1 MKQITCSAIEK
12 LPEDWNFWRKVID
25 REKYLNLDINSFPD
39 TVRFCLTLDGALDL
53 HLDDYIEPLES
64 KFRKLSTKDN
74 TEITHNP
81 CKTNIE
87 ILQRIGSQSADGE
100 VYNIRVRGIG
110 EIQELEFAMKLM
122 PRIDAN
128 SKNRN
133 VNEIL
138 IAQEASKYPDYFP
151 KAVAFGYCDKT
162 SFYSKDISINI
173 SQSDVSNNISGFVSK
188 AIEFHNYNLLL
199 SQLDNTRIIKRFD
212 ADYRNGLN
220 LLELSGKYNLKY
232 ENTKEIEVDFLIS
245 ELANGDLGN
254 WMKQNR
260 SILEWKKVVLDII
273 TGTYYLSVVLR
284 KVHPD
289 LHPGNV
295 LIISPQSKDSNS
307 TSVKDSYTESSR
319 SIKALIHDF
328 GRCYSVNDEIPETY
342 KASLLS
348 FCQEF
353 ISCSTRNDL
362 IIPRNIL
369 IGITDILN
377 IAKKTKIN
385 GSNIKDIYEQIF
397 FPIIVNIS

>member
-1 MKQITCSAIEK
+1 MKQITCSVIEK

-39 TVRFCLTLDGALDL
+39 TAQFCLT
-53 HLDDYIEPLES
+53 LDDYIEPLES
-64 KFRKLSTKDN
+64 KFRKLTTHDN
-74 TEITHNP
+74 TEITHNAR
-81 CKTNIE
+81 KTHIE

-100 VYNIRVRGIG
+100 VYNIRLQDI
-110 EIQELEFAMKLM
+110 ELEFAMKLM
-122 PRIDAN
+122 PRIDSD

-133 VNEIL
+133 SNEIL

-162 SFYSKDISINI
+162 SFYSSE
-173 SQSDVSNNISGFVSK
+173 VSNNISGFVSK
-188 AIEFHNYNLLL
+188 AIEFHNYNILLQ
-199 SQLDNTRIIKRFD
+199 QLDNTRIKKRFD
-212 ADYRNGLN
+212 AEYRYGLN
-220 LLELSGKYNLKY
+220 LLELSEKYNLKY

-260 SILEWKKVVLDII
+260 SILEWKKVILDII

-295 LIISPQSKDSNS
+295 LIISSQSRDSNIKDSH
-307 TSVKDSYTESSR
+307 TESSK
-319 SIKALIHDF
+319 SLKALIHDF
-328 GRCYSVNDEIPETY
+328 GRCYSVDDEIPETY
-342 KASLLS
+342 KASLIS

-369 IGITDILN
+369 ISITDILN
-377 IAKKTKIN
+377 IAKRTKIN

-397 FPIIVNIS
+397 FPIIANIS